1 MFRGPDLIQVYRS
14 SVLLQNR
21 FACKFYNYMFVIMSV
36 IGKLLKFCS
45 HLHLLQKSRRSLP
58 QHFCVMAKMRRSC
71 YLLLAV
77 ISLHI
82 MMGNSTESH
91 SGPEEL
97 KELIANGYSV
107 DSSVGVVVLGGLFPI
122 HETSDGSTKERCGDI
137 TTYGLEKAMA
147 MVYAVELI
155 NANPE
160 ILPSIKLGFEIQD
173 TCSTTSTALNASLQF
188 LPEVCLATSSTS
200 ESLLNTG
207 YFSGIVGP
215 GLSSVAVPVATLM
228 NLFNTPQISYFAT
241 ADVLSDKNDF
251 TYFFRTVPPD
261 GGQVMAMYDM
271 IKMFNWT
278 YVSIIY
284 TDNVYGAGG
293 FNQLQNLLASG
304 DNTTRICIAHSIP
317 VRLGANDSVF
327 DSVVAT
333 LLTGRRNATVVV
345 VFANAQTSNGV
356 IDAWSR
362 RNDTHNA
369 TWIVSDAA
377 ATSLDTNV
385 VRGMLSVSPTIT
397 EDMLFTQWFKR
408 IGLSNTEGSPWVD
421 EYFRSFVCTDNSS
434 ITSEGNCVNESLSIA
449 DYTDYRQSLFVPAV
463 INAVYAFSHAL
474 HNMSVVKCNK
484 TLCSEILDQSG
495 QRINGELLLEYL
507 QNVTFTGSSEE
518 TVAFNS
524 NQDLRN
530 GHYIIYNVQPVATSN
545 GLSNFGYVKVGSWSS
560 GKLNL
565 NVSSIWWNTGSP
577 PLSVCSLPC
586 QTGYFQQHITG
597 EADCCWTCEPCTE
610 AQISDGKTCSSCRD
624 GYSPNAQQ
632 SVCEELA
639 IAFLDWVDPFALV
652 LLIASFF
659 GAVMIIIFMAA
670 FAAFRKT
677 RVIKATSRELSAVF
691 LCGTLICYL
700 LPLVYIGR
708 PHVVSCAIRRYGV
721 WVCLS
726 LCFGAILLKLIR
738 IYRIFINRKVTTKK
752 PLFIGWQSQLVFIGI
767 IVAFQILIGTVWLI
781 VEKPGV
787 SDVVENEQIV
797 QRCRAQPYIGTSV
810 SLAYNLFLLVGCI
823 CFAILTRKVPA
834 DFNETRFLYLTVF
847 SMCVIWVAFLPIHY
861 STAELE
867 PTIYIY
873 SQIVASFMT
882 ATCLVIFLVM
892 PKLYL
897 VVVKKQREE
906 GSTTQGTST
915 AMPSA
920 ALKHQCT
927 SGAGMSTCFDSA
939 CNTYSCTAHI
949 HTMYVNCM

>member
-1 MFRGPDLIQVYRS
+1 
-14 SVLLQNR
+14 
-21 FACKFYNYMFVIMSV
+21 
-36 IGKLLKFCS
+36 
-45 HLHLLQKSRRSLP
+45 
-58 QHFCVMAKMRRSC
+58 MAKMKGSC
-71 YLLLAV
+71 YLLFTI
-77 ISLHI
+77 ISLQV
-82 MMGNSTESH
+82 MVRNSTESH

-97 KELIANGYSV
+97 KVLIANGSSV
-107 DSSVGVVVLGGLFPI
+107 DSSVRVVVLGGLFPI
-122 HETSDGSTKERCGDI
+122 HKSSDGSTKERCGNI
-137 TTYGLEKAMA
+137 TSHGLERAMA

-155 NANPE
+155 NANQE
-160 ILPSIKLGFEIQD
+160 ILPSIKLGFEIHD
-173 TCSTTSTALNASLQF
+173 TCSTASTALNASVQF
-188 LPEVCLATSSTS
+188 LPEMCLATSNMS
-200 ESLLNTG
+200 ESQLNTG

-228 NLFNTPQISYFAT
+228 NLFNTPQISYSAT
-241 ADVLSDKNDF
+241 ADLLSDKNDF

-261 GGQVMAMYDM
+261 SGQVMAMYNM

-293 FNQLQNLLASG
+293 ANQLQNLLASG
-304 DNTTRICIAHSIP
+304 DNTTKICIAHSIP
-317 VRLGANDSVF
+317 VSLRANDSVF
-327 DSVVAT
+327 DDVVAT
-333 LLTGRRNATVVV
+333 LLTSRRNATVVV
-345 VFANAQTSNGV
+345 LFANSQTAKGV
-356 IDAWSR
+356 THAWSR
-362 RNDTHNA
+362 RNDTHNV
-369 TWIVSDAA
+369 TWIVSDGG
-377 ATSLDTNV
+377 ATSLNTTV

-397 EDMLFTQWFKR
+397 QNEHFTQWFKG
-408 IGLSNTEGSPWVD
+408 IGLSNTEGSPWVH
-421 EYFRSFVCTDNSS
+421 EYFRRFVCTQNSS
-434 ITSEGNCVNESLSIA
+434 TTSEGNCVNESLSIA
-449 DYTDYRQSLFVPAV
+449 DYTNYTQNPFVPAV

-495 QRINGELLLEYL
+495 QRINGELLLEHL

-524 NQDLRN
+524 NQDLSN
-530 GHYIIYNVQPVATSN
+530 GHYNIYNVQPVATSN

-560 GKLNL
+560 GKINL
-565 NVSSIWWNTGSP
+565 NISGIWWNTGSP
-577 PLSVCSLPC
+577 PQSVCSLPC

-597 EADCCWTCEPCTE
+597 EAECCWTCEPCTDT
-610 AQISDGKTCSSCRD
+610 QISDGKTCSKCPE
-624 GYSPNAQQ
+624 GQSPNAQQ
-632 SVCEELA
+632 SACEELA
-639 IAFLDWVDPFALV
+639 TVFLDWVDPFALV
-652 LLIASFF
+652 LLIASFL
-659 GAVMIIIFMAA
+659 GAVMTIIFMAT
-670 FAAFRKT
+670 FVTFRKT

-726 LCFGAILLKLIR
+726 LCFGAIFLKLIR
-738 IYRIFINRKVTTKK
+738 IYRIFINRKVAKKK
-752 PLFIGWQSQLVFIGI
+752 PVFIDWKSQLVFIGI

-787 SDVVENEQIV
+787 SDIVENEQIV
-797 QRCRAQPYIGTSV
+797 QRCRAHPYIGTSV

-861 STAELE
+861 STAELQ
-867 PTIYIY
+867 PNVYIY

-882 ATCLVIFLVM
+882 ATCLVIFLIV

-915 AMPSA
+915 GMPSA
-920 ALKHQCT
+920 ALQHQCT
-927 SGAGMSTCFDSA
+927 CGAGMFMCFDTA
-939 CNTYSCTAHI
+939 CYTHSCTAHI
-949 HTMYVNCM
+949 SIYIIYTLYVYYMLPLHVIRTYVQLTYIP

>member
-1 MFRGPDLIQVYRS
+1 
-14 SVLLQNR
+14 
-21 FACKFYNYMFVIMSV
+21 
-36 IGKLLKFCS
+36 
-45 HLHLLQKSRRSLP
+45 
-58 QHFCVMAKMRRSC
+58 MAKMKGSC
-71 YLLLAV
+71 YLLFTI
-77 ISLHI
+77 ISLQV
-82 MMGNSTESH
+82 MVSNSTESH

-97 KELIANGYSV
+97 KVLIANGSSV

-122 HETSDGSTKERCGDI
+122 HETSDGSTKERCGNI
-137 TTYGLEKAMA
+137 TSYGLEEAMA

-155 NANPE
+155 NANQE
-160 ILPSIKLGFEIQD
+160 ILPSIKLEFEIHD
-173 TCSTTSTALNASLQF
+173 TCTSSSTALNASLQF
-188 LPEVCLATSSTS
+188 LPEMCLTTSNSS
-200 ESLLNTG
+200 ESQLNTG

-215 GLSSVAVPVATLM
+215 ALSSVAVPVATLM
-228 NLFNTPQISYFAT
+228 NLFNTPQISYSAT
-241 ADVLSDKNDF
+241 ADLLSDKNDF

-261 GGQVMAMYDM
+261 SGQVMAMYDM

-304 DNTTRICIAHSIP
+304 DNTTGICIAHIIP

-333 LLTGRRNATVVV
+333 LLTSRRNATVVV
-345 VFANAQTSNGV
+345 LFANTQTAVGV
-356 IDAWSR
+356 INAWSR
-362 RNDTHNA
+362 RNDTQNV
-369 TWIVSDAA
+369 TWIVSDGG

-397 EDMLFTQWFKR
+397 ENEPFTQWFKG
-408 IGLSNTEGSPWVD
+408 IGLSNTEGSPWVH
-421 EYFRSFVCTDNSS
+421 EYFRKFVCTENSS
-434 ITSEGNCVNESLSIA
+434 ITSEGNCVNETLSIA
-449 DYTDYRQSLFVPAV
+449 DYTEYRQCPFVPAV
-463 INAVYAFSHAL
+463 INAVYAFSYAL

-484 TLCSEILDQSG
+484 TLCSEMLDQSG
-495 QRINGELLLEYL
+495 QRINGELLLKYL
-507 QNVTFTGSSEE
+507 QYVTFTGSSEE

-524 NQDLRN
+524 NQDLRH
-530 GHYIIYNVQPVATSN
+530 GDYIIYNVQPVATGN
-545 GLSNFGYVKVGSWSS
+545 GLNNFDYVNVGSWSS

-565 NVSSIWWNTGSP
+565 NISGIWWNTGSQP
-577 PLSVCSLPC
+577 QSVCSLPC

-597 EADCCWTCEPCTE
+597 EAECCWTCEPCTDT
-610 AQISDGKTCSSCRD
+610 QISDGKTCSKCPE
-624 GYSPNAQQ
+624 GQSPNAQQ
-632 SVCEELA
+632 GACEELA
-639 IAFLDWVDPFALV
+639 TVFLDWVDPFALV
-652 LLIASFF
+652 LLIASFL
-659 GAVMIIIFMAA
+659 GAVMTIIFMAT
-670 FAAFRKT
+670 FVAFRKT

-726 LCFGAILLKLIR
+726 LCFGAIFLKLIR
-738 IYRIFINRKVTTKK
+738 IYRIFINRKVAKKK
-752 PLFIGWQSQLVFIGI
+752 PVFIDWKSQLVFIGI

-781 VEKPGV
+781 VENPGI
-787 SDVVENEQIV
+787 SGIVENEQIV
-797 QRCRAQPYIGTSV
+797 QRCRAHPYIGTSV

-861 STAELE
+861 STAELQ
-867 PTIYIY
+867 PNVYIY

-882 ATCLVIFLVM
+882 ATCLVIFLIV

-927 SGAGMSTCFDSA
+927 CGAGMFMCFDTA
-939 CNTYSCTAHI
+939 CYTHSRTAHI
-949 HTMYVNCM
+949 AIYITYTLYVYYMLPLHVIRTYVQLTYIP

>member
-1 MFRGPDLIQVYRS
+1 
-14 SVLLQNR
+14 
-21 FACKFYNYMFVIMSV
+21 
-36 IGKLLKFCS
+36 
-45 HLHLLQKSRRSLP
+45 
-58 QHFCVMAKMRRSC
+58 
-71 YLLLAV
+71 
-77 ISLHI
+77 
-82 MMGNSTESH
+82 MMGISTESH

-97 KELIANGYSV
+97 KVLIANGSSV
-107 DSSVGVVVLGGLFPI
+107 DSSVEVVVLGGLFPI
-122 HETSDGSTKERCGDI
+122 HESSDGSTKERCGNI
-137 TTYGLEKAMA
+137 TNYGFEEAMA

-155 NANPE
+155 NANQE
-160 ILPSIKLGFEIQD
+160 ILPSIKLGFEIHD
-173 TCSTTSTALNASLQF
+173 TCTSSSTALNASVQF
-188 LPEVCLATSSTS
+188 LPEVCLATSNTS
-200 ESLLNTG
+200 ESQLNTG

-215 GLSSVAVPVATLM
+215 ALSSVAVPVATFV
-228 NLFNTPQISYFAT
+228 NLFNTPQISYEST
-241 ADVLSDKNDF
+241 ADLLSDKNDF
-251 TYFFRTVPPD
+251 TYFFRTVLPD
-261 GGQVMAMYDM
+261 SGQVMAMYDM

-304 DNTTRICIAHSIP
+304 DNTTKICIAHSIP
-317 VRLGANDSVF
+317 VRLRANDSVF
-327 DSVVAT
+327 EDVVAT
-333 LLTGRRNATVVV
+333 LLTSRRNATVVV
-345 VFANAQTSNGV
+345 LFANTQTAIGV
-356 IDAWSR
+356 TDAWSR
-362 RNDTHNA
+362 RNDTYNV
-369 TWIVSDAA
+369 TWIVSDGG

-397 EDMLFTQWFKR
+397 ENEPFTQWFKG
-408 IGLSNTEGSPWVD
+408 IGLSNTEGSPWIN
-421 EYFRSFVCTDNSS
+421 EYFRSFVCTENSS
-434 ITSEGNCVNESLSIA
+434 TTSEGNCVNESLSIA
-449 DYTDYRQSLFVPAV
+449 DYTEYRQYLFVPAV

-474 HNMSVVKCNK
+474 HNLSVVKCNK
-484 TLCSEILDQSG
+484 TICSKMLDQSR
-495 QRINGELLLEYL
+495 QRINGELLLEHL

-530 GHYIIYNVQPVATSN
+530 GQYNIYNVQPVATGN
-545 GLSNFGYVKVGSWSS
+545 GLNNFDYVKVGSWAN
-560 GKLNL
+560 GILNL
-565 NVSSIWWNTGSP
+565 NISSIWWNTGSP
-577 PLSVCSLPC
+577 PLSVCSPPC
-586 QTGYFQQHITG
+586 NYGYFEQRITG
-597 EADCCWTCEPCTE
+597 EPDCCWTCEPCTDT
-610 AQISDGKTCSSCRD
+610 QISDGKTCSSCPKRQ
-624 GYSPNAQQ
+624 SPNAQQ
-632 SVCEELA
+632 SACEELA
-639 IAFLDWVDPFALV
+639 TVFLDWIDPFALV
-652 LLIASFF
+652 LLIASFL
-659 GAVMIIIFMAA
+659 GAVMTIIFMAA

-738 IYRIFINRKVTTKK
+738 IYRIFINRKVVTQK
-752 PLFIGWQSQLVFIGI
+752 PLFIDWKAQLVFIGI

-787 SDVVENEQIV
+787 SGIVENEQIV

-810 SLAYNLFLLVGCI
+810 SLAYNIFILLGCI

-861 STAELE
+861 STAELQ

-882 ATCLVIFLVM
+882 ATCLVIFLIV

-906 GSTTQGTST
+906 GSTIQGTST
-915 AMPSA
+915 AMPSGPRQ
-920 ALKHQCT
+920 HQCT
-927 SGAGMSTCFDSA
+927 CGAGMSMCSDSA
-939 CNTYSCTAHI
+939 CNTYSRTVHI
-949 HTMYVNCM
+949 HTITVCELYVTKCSSNH